1 MCDDQK
7 RQKKSSIVYPLYLI
21 FSRMNRYL
29 KNGKKYL
36 TLVPTNKS
44 KKKKYE
50 KLWIRIRDLIR
61 SISKNLDDYDKCIN
75 VKFDLDDKFPR

>member
-36 TLVPTNKS
+36 TLVSTNKS
-44 KKKKYE
+44 KKK
-50 KLWIRIRDLIR
+50 
-61 SISKNLDDYDKCIN
+61 SIKNYGLESET
-75 VKFDLDDKFPR
+75 